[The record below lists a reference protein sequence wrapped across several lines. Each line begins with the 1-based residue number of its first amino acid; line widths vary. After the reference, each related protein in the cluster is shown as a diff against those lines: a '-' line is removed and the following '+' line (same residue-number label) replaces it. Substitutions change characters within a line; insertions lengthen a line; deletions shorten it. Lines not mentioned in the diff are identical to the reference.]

1 MWVCIVSVAQKEKG
15 GLGVMC
21 MCAVLS
27 AWIEEQTNETV
38 DYMSGLAGFPKNTRH
53 TVFSVRSLWSRCV
66 TICSG

>member
-1 MWVCIVSVAQKEKG
+1 
-15 GLGVMC
+15 
-21 MCAVLS
+21 MCAVPS

-66 TICSG
+66 TICSGRILVGHLINISPHFLFV